1 MPIQT
6 DSAPHSMPSFVTIG
20 WGTPIACIAHGIVA
34 PSIRRVGYSGHMHM
48 PTKQEIRYQ
57 WEHGGPVM
65 AWALIAA
72 CTAVW
77 LVEVLLGFLSPTLQ
91 NWLIYRGMLAPATML
106 AEPWAI
112 VTSMFLH
119 APNSILHILFNM
131 IALYSVG
138 PVLERLIG
146 HWRFLGL
153 YMISGLGG
161 ALGMMVWA
169 VVAPWRPRLANGRL
183 RGFRGVVRL
192 VRRIAGGISP
202 HRGGYPF
209 DADMDGGEL
218 CAAVC
223 GWRCGLA
230 GACRWLC
237 GGWLADMA
245 ADRRHPALARQKPC
259 LAYAGVWLVGDRVG
273 HRAYRGV
280 QFCQSIWL
288 DVALIPLWIPPGQ
301 CPIILSTC
309 AQLCMKVHKT
319 VDNLCG

>member
-1 MPIQT
+1 
-6 DSAPHSMPSFVTIG
+6 
-20 WGTPIACIAHGIVA
+20 
-34 PSIRRVGYSGHMHM
+34 MHM
-48 PTKQEIRYQ
+48 PTRQEIRYQ

-65 AWALIAA
+65 TWALIAA

-169 VVAPWRPRLANGRL
+169 VVAPGGQGWQTAAYGASGALFGLFAAL
-183 RGFRGVVRL
+183 LVVY
-192 VRRIAGGISP
+192 RRIGADIRSMLIWMAVNFALPFVVGGVAWQAHVGGFVVGGLLTWLLIGGIRP
-202 HRGGYPF
+202 WRGKSLAWRMQVY
-209 DADMDGGEL
+209 
-218 CAAVC
+218 
-223 GWRCGLA
+223 GWS
-230 GACRWLC
+230 
-237 GGWLADMA
+237 
-245 ADRRHPALARQKPC
+245 
-259 LAYAGVWLVGDRVG
+259 VTVLV
-273 HRAYRGV
+273 
-280 QFCQSIWL
+280 I
-288 DVALIPLWIPPGQ
+288 ALIVACNFANPYGW
-301 CPIILSTC
+301 
-309 AQLCMKVHKT
+309 MWR
-319 VDNLCG
+319 

>member
-6 DSAPHSMPSFVTIG
+6 DSAPHSMPSCVTLG
-20 WGTPIACIAHGIVA
+20 WGTPLAGIAHGIVA

-72 CTAVW
+72 CTA
-77 LVEVLLGFLSPTLQ
+77 
-91 NWLIYRGMLAPATML
+91 
-106 AEPWAI
+106 
-112 VTSMFLH
+112 
-119 APNSILHILFNM
+119 
-131 IALYSVG
+131 
-138 PVLERLIG
+138 
-146 HWRFLGL
+146 
-153 YMISGLGG
+153 
-161 ALGMMVWA
+161 
-169 VVAPWRPRLANGRL
+169 
-183 RGFRGVVRL
+183 
-192 VRRIAGGISP
+192 
-202 HRGGYPF
+202 
-209 DADMDGGEL
+209 
-218 CAAVC
+218 
-223 GWRCGLA
+223 
-230 GACRWLC
+230 
-237 GGWLADMA
+237 
-245 ADRRHPALARQKPC
+245 
-259 LAYAGVWLVGDRVG
+259 VWLVGDRVG

>member
-1 MPIQT
+1 
-6 DSAPHSMPSFVTIG
+6 MPSFVTIG

-65 AWALIAA
+65 TWALIAA

-119 APNSILHILFNM
+119 SPNSILHILFNM

-169 VVAPWRPRLANGRL
+169 VVAPGGQGWQTAAYGASGALFGLFAAL
-183 RGFRGVVRL
+183 LVVY
-192 VRRIAGGISP
+192 RRIGADIRSMLIWMAVNFALPFVVGGVAWQAHVGGLLTWLLIGGIRP
-202 HRGGYPF
+202 WRGKSLAWRMQVY
-209 DADMDGGEL
+209 
-218 CAAVC
+218 
-223 GWRCGLA
+223 GWS
-230 GACRWLC
+230 
-237 GGWLADMA
+237 
-245 ADRRHPALARQKPC
+245 
-259 LAYAGVWLVGDRVG
+259 VTVLV
-273 HRAYRGV
+273 
-280 QFCQSIWL
+280 I
-288 DVALIPLWIPPGQ
+288 ALIVACNFANPYGW
-301 CPIILSTC
+301 
-309 AQLCMKVHKT
+309 MWR
-319 VDNLCG
+319 